1 MVTIIPQPPLQPWPS
16 TRQRQWSTQSAAC
29 PSKPSVLP
37 LWVSCTTVGAMWCPR
52 SPPKGWAKPLAGKM
66 HVNAYGAVGKLHA
79 YRIMQGF
86 VPKKQVY
93 TKNLPSMTHNPYSR
107 VYYFDL
113 ALGFLSFN
121 DGIMMV
127 WSGWG
132 DSCVGHHDTKGD
144 FGAWPMPPSRR
155 GQITARADPTT
166 AYLPICQA
174 RWRSMVWSSESG
186 CSDCDST

>member
-1 MVTIIPQPPLQPWPS
+1 
-16 TRQRQWSTQSAAC
+16 
-29 PSKPSVLP
+29 
-37 LWVSCTTVGAMWCPR
+37 MWCPR

-155 GQITARADPTT
+155 GQIPPRR
-166 AYLPICQA
+166 ICPFAKHGGAAWCEAPNPDVQTVIA
-174 RWRSMVWSSESG
+174 H
-186 CSDCDST
+186 SDFQDYITVP